1 MTYFSL
7 IFTPFKKVKIKYYVG
22 FMKKISSIDEY
33 KKQVRN
39 KKLFILIWQLSIFII
54 FICAWEVSTK
64 LKLIDSFLISSPS
77 AITSLF
83 FEYALN
89 NTLWPHIYISVMETI
104 LGLFIGTTLGFIIA
118 TILYLFPTIS
128 KILDPYLIVLNAL
141 PKTALAPIL
150 IIWAGTNIK
159 GIVVVSISLSI
170 VVTIISMLSYFKNVD
185 ENLIKMMKTMS
196 ANKLQILFKVVY
208 PSNIDNILSVIKVNI
223 GMSWVGVIVGE
234 FLVSREGIGYLVVYG
249 GQVFKLDLV
258 MMGVFILAIIAL
270 IMYQMVN
277 IIEWLINKKRNK
289 IHK

>member
-1 MTYFSL
+1 
-7 IFTPFKKVKIKYYVG
+7 
-22 FMKKISSIDEY
+22 MKEITNINEY

-39 KKLFILIWQLSIFII
+39 KKLFIFFWQVII
-54 FICAWEVSTK
+54 FISFISIWEILAE
-64 LKLIDSFLISSPS
+64 LKIIDSFLVSSPT
-77 AITSLF
+77 AILSLF
-83 FEYALN
+83 FEYAIN
-89 NTLWPHIYISVMETI
+89 NTLWSHIRISVIETI
-104 LGLFIGTTLGFIIA
+104 LGLIIGTLLGFLIA
-118 TILYLFPTIS
+118 TILYLFPILS

-170 VVTIISMLSYFKNVD
+170 VVTIISMLSYFKSVD
-185 ENLIKMMKTMS
+185 DNLIKMMKTMN

-234 FLVSREGIGYLVVYG
+234 FLVSKEGIGYLVVYG

-270 IMYQMVN
+270 LMYQLVN
-277 IIEWLINKKRNK
+277 IIEWIINKRKN
-289 IHK
+289 ISHK

>member
-1 MTYFSL
+1 
-7 IFTPFKKVKIKYYVG
+7 
-22 FMKKISSIDEY
+22 MKKISSIDEY

-89 NTLWPHIYISVMETI
+89 NTLWPHIYISITETI

-170 VVTIISMLSYFKNVD
+170 VVTILSMLSYFKNVD

-196 ANKLQILFKVVY
+196 ANTLQILFKVVY

-289 IHK
+289 N

>member
-1 MTYFSL
+1 
-7 IFTPFKKVKIKYYVG
+7 
-22 FMKKISSIDEY
+22 MKEITNINEY

-39 KKLFILIWQLSIFII
+39 KKLFIFFWQVII
-54 FICAWEVSTK
+54 FISFISIWEILAE
-64 LKLIDSFLISSPS
+64 LKIIDSFLVSSPT
-77 AITSLF
+77 AILSLF
-83 FEYALN
+83 FEYAIN
-89 NTLWPHIYISVMETI
+89 NTLWSHIRISVIETI
-104 LGLFIGTTLGFIIA
+104 LGLIIGTLLGFLIA
-118 TILYLFPTIS
+118 TILYLFPILS

-170 VVTIISMLSYFKNVD
+170 VVTIISMLSYFKSVD
-185 ENLIKMMKTMS
+185 DNLIKMMKTMN

-234 FLVSREGIGYLVVYG
+234 FLVSKEGIGYLVVYG

-258 MMGVFILAIIAL
+258 MTSVIILALLATAMYKGIIL
-270 IMYQMVN
+270 IEK
-277 IIEWLINKKRNK
+277 IILKFIM
-289 IHK
+289 HKT

>member
-7 IFTPFKKVKIKYYVG
+7 IFTPFKKLKIKYYVG

-118 TILYLFPTIS
+118 TVLYLFPTIS

>member
-7 IFTPFKKVKIKYYVG
+7 ISTPFKKVKIKYYVG